1 MKEQPA
7 KAQCLAGNKI
17 PMSVLNASAHGELG
31 SASLAGMVGL
41 ARSKRLKSR
50 TADHS
55 LLSLLCNVVGNVQCT
70 SYIEFTPAPSLSP
83 VPFAASSTSGTNAF
97 SSGLC
102 ALCCSDATFWVARRS
117 LSCAFSLHVEQ
128 EVEGI
133 PRRHCLPARRLLS
146 AFHPFCQ
153 RAVPASQGQQH
164 PPLEAFSRRRCRPNH
179 PYLETLQRRDHSDN
193 QLRPAQCCCTVSTR
207 AFQYLAIQNLDNGWT
222 ALPARR
228 LCNQTWCTPGFRNLH
243 WNNGLVHLGV
253 AKDTKL

>member
-17 PMSVLNASAHGELG
+17 PMSVLNASAQGELG
-31 SASLAGMVGL
+31 SALAGMVGL

-102 ALCCSDATFWVARRS
+102 ALGCSDATFWVAQRS
-117 LSCAFSLHVEQ
+117 LLRLFTACGAGGGGDSETSLPSCEAPLV
-128 EVEGI
+128 G
-133 PRRHCLPARRLLS
+133 LPSVL
-146 AFHPFCQ
+146 PTC
-153 RAVPASQGQQH
+153 VPASQ
-164 PPLEAFSRRRCRPNH
+164 C
-179 PYLETLQRRDHSDN
+179 
-193 QLRPAQCCCTVSTR
+193 
-207 AFQYLAIQNLDNGWT
+207 
-222 ALPARR
+222 
-228 LCNQTWCTPGFRNLH
+228 
-243 WNNGLVHLGV
+243 
-253 AKDTKL
+253 

>member
-55 LLSLLCNVVGNVQCT
+55 LLSSLRNVVGNVQCT
-70 SYIEFTPAPSLSP
+70 SYIEFTPVPSLSP
-83 VPFAASSTSGTNAF
+83 VPFPASSTSGTDAC
-97 SSGLC
+97 SSGPR
-102 ALCCSDATFWVARRS
+102 ALGCSDAASRVARRS
-117 LSCAFSLHVEQ
+117 LLRLFTACGAGGGGDSETSLPSREAPLV
-128 EVEGI
+128 GL
-133 PRRHCLPARRLLS
+133 R
-146 AFHPFCQ
+146 PFCE

-164 PPLEAFSRRRCRPNH
+164 PPLEASSRRRCRPNH

-222 ALPARR
+222 ALSARR

-243 WNNGLVHLGV
+243 WNNGSVHLGV
-253 AKDTKL
+253 AKDAKL